1 MKLPDISIKR
11 PVFATMMILSLVLL
25 GVVSY
30 PSIGVDLFPKVDF
43 PIISLT
49 TMLPGASPEVID
61 IDVTD
66 KIEESINTINGV
78 KSITSISTE
87 GVSTIIVEF
96 VLDRN
101 IDLAAQDVR
110 EKISAI
116 RAALPRDIY
125 EPVVAKVDMDSAPVL
140 WLALT
145 GKKSVREISTYA
157 NETLKEALQKIPG
170 VGAIQT
176 TGLRLRQVRIWLDK
190 ERLKA
195 YSLTGS
201 DVVNALRAGNIE
213 LPGGRIEST
222 TKEFTVK
229 IKGEF
234 TSPEEFNN
242 LIITYKDGKAV
253 RLKDVGRALDDM
265 AESRSI
271 ARFNGETAIGLGI
284 QKQSGTNTA
293 DVVDRVKKEL
303 ETIEKTLP
311 PGLSI
316 GVSFDQSIFIKR
328 SINEVMHHL
337 IYGGIFASIAVLIF
351 LGSMRV
357 TLISALAIPTSI
369 VSTFAMM
376 HFLDFTFNNMSM
388 LALSLSIG
396 ILVDDAIIVI
406 ENIHRHMKLGMPP
419 KEAASFGTDEIGLA
433 VMATTLAIVAIFL
446 PVAFMK
452 GLVGRFFVQFALT
465 VVFAVLMSMFV
476 SFTLTPMLAS
486 RFLKAEADSD
496 SSKKPSGYKRFY
508 YWFNSHYL
516 KLEGVY
522 RGLLKYSLEHRLK
535 ILAFGFAI
543 FVFSIFMVRFIGKEM
558 LPPEDQARFIV
569 RLQAPVDYSVSEVD
583 NMFRKAED
591 IIRAQAGVQTVFYAL
606 GFGQTGE
613 INKASV
619 FITLTNKRER
629 SKSQEK
635 IKSEVR
641 KLLKS
646 QVPGLKA
653 TVEDVSIVGGG
664 QRNTPIQ
671 YNIRGPDLSALEGY
685 SKDIMEK
692 FSKIPGIVDVDTSME
707 PGKPEVRVYVD
718 RDRAADLGID
728 IATIAE
734 AINLLI
740 GGEVDVSKYKDTV
753 RGRRYDVR
761 VRLNPEDRTKSGD
774 IGGIYVRAKDGR
786 LIELSTVVTTVEAG
800 GPSVINRVDRQRA
813 VLLFANLEKK
823 PLGEAM
829 GDLRG
834 IAEGILPQGYS
845 GIFKGMGDTMGESFY
860 YLTFAIFLGIFMA
873 YMILAAQFESFI
885 HPVTVLLAMPFSFI
899 GAFGALLIT
908 GMTLNIFSFIGLI
921 LLMGLV
927 KKNSILLVNY
937 TNTLRA
943 RGMSRREA
951 LIEAGPV
958 RLRPILMTTF
968 AMIFGMMPIA
978 LALGDGSETRAPMAV
993 ATIGGLI
1000 TSLFLT
1006 LLVVPSAYDLFDDI
1020 QMKIMRKG
1028 NSKKF

>member
-11 PVFATMMILSLVLL
+11 PVFATMIILSLVLL
-25 GVVSY
+25 GAVSY

-49 TMLPGASPEVID
+49 TRLPGASPEVMDID
-61 IDVTD
+61 ITD

-101 IDLAAQDVR
+101 IELAAQDVR
-110 EKISAI
+110 EKVSAI
-116 RAALPRDIY
+116 RAALPKDIY
-125 EPVVAKVDMDSAPVL
+125 EPVVAKVDMDSFPVL

-157 NETLKEALQKIPG
+157 DETLKEALQKIQG

-190 ERLKA
+190 ERLRA
-195 YSLTGS
+195 YSITGA
-201 DVVNALRAGNIE
+201 DIVNALRAGNIE
-213 LPGGRIEST
+213 LPGGRIESA

-234 TSPEEFNN
+234 KSPEEFNN

-253 RLKDVGRALDDM
+253 RLKDVGKALDDM

-271 ARFNGETAIGLGI
+271 ARFNGETAVGLGI

-293 DVVDRVKKEL
+293 DVVDKVKKEL
-303 ETIEKTLP
+303 ETIKKTLP
-311 PGLSI
+311 PGLTI
-316 GVSFDQSIFIKR
+316 GISFDQSIFIKR

-337 IYGGIFASIAVLIF
+337 VYGGIFASIAVLIF
-351 LGSMRV
+351 LGSLRV

-406 ENIHRHMKLGMPP
+406 ENIHRHMKLGMSAR
-419 KEAASFGTDEIGLA
+419 EAASHGTDEIGLA
-433 VMATTLAIVAIFL
+433 VMATTFAIVAIFL

-452 GLVGRFFVQFALT
+452 GLVGRFFNQFALT

-476 SFTLTPMLAS
+476 SLTLTPMLAS
-486 RFLKAEADSD
+486 RYLKEHDDADCSEN
-496 SSKKPSGYKRFY
+496 PTIFRLLYC
-508 YWFNSHYL
+508 WFNTHYM
-516 KLEGVY
+516 KLEGIY
-522 RGLLKYSLEHRLK
+522 RGVLKYSLEHRLK
-535 ILAFGFAI
+535 VLAFGFVI
-543 FVFSIFMVRFIGKEM
+543 FMFSIFMVKFIGKEM
-558 LPPEDQARFIV
+558 LPPEDQARFVV
-569 RLQAPVDYSVSEVD
+569 RLQAPVDYSVSSVD
-583 NMFRKAED
+583 NMFKKAED
-591 IIRAQAGVQTVFYAL
+591 IIRAQYGVQTVFYAH
-606 GFGQTGE
+606 GFGQSGE
-613 INKASV
+613 INKATV

-629 SKSQEK
+629 TKSQEK

-641 KLLKS
+641 KLLQS

-653 TVEDVSIVGGG
+653 TVEDVSILGGG
-664 QRNTPIQ
+664 QRNALIQ
-671 YNIRGPDLSALEGY
+671 YNIRGPDLSALE
-685 SKDIMEK
+685 SFSRVIMDK
-692 FSKIPGIVDVDTSME
+692 FSKVPGIVDVDSSTE
-707 PGKPEVRVYVD
+707 FGKPEVRVYVD
-718 RDRAADLGID
+718 RDRAADLGVD

-740 GGEVDVSKYKDTV
+740 GGEVDVSKYKDESK
-753 RGRRYDVR
+753 GRRYDVR
-761 VRLNPEDRTKSGD
+761 VRLNLEDRTKSGD

-786 LIELSTVVTTVEAG
+786 LIELSSVVKTVEAG

-813 VLLFANLEKK
+813 VLIFANLEKK
-823 PLGEAM
+823 PLGEAVE
-829 GDLRG
+829 DLRS
-834 IAEGILPQGYS
+834 ISEGILPQGYS
-845 GIFKGMGDTMGESFY
+845 GIFKGMADTMGESFY

-885 HPVTVLLAMPFSFI
+885 HPITVLLAMPFSFI

-937 TNTLRA
+937 TNTLRE
-943 RGMSRREA
+943 RGMSCREA

-958 RLRPILMTTF
+958 RLRPILMTTL
-968 AMIFGMMPIA
+968 AMIFGMTPIA

-1006 LLVVPSAYDLFDDI
+1006 LLVVPSAYDLFDEL
-1020 QMKIMRKG
+1020 QMKIMGKLR
-1028 NSKKF
+1028 

>member
-1 MKLPDISIKR
+1 MKLPDISINR

-43 PIISLT
+43 PIISVT
-49 TMLPGASPEVID
+49 TRLPGASPEIMD

-66 KIEESINTINGV
+66 KIEESVNTINGV
-78 KSITSISTE
+78 KGITSISSE

-101 IDLAAQDVR
+101 IELAAQDVR

-116 RAALPRDIY
+116 RATLPRDIY
-125 EPVVAKVDMDSAPVL
+125 EPVIAKVDMDSIAVL

-145 GKKSVREISTYA
+145 GKKSVREISTFA
-157 NETLKEALQKIPG
+157 DETLKEALQKIKG

-176 TGLRLRQVRIWLDK
+176 TGLRPRQVRIWLDR
-190 ERLKA
+190 ERLRA
-195 YSLTGS
+195 YGLTGS
-201 DVVNALRAGNIE
+201 DIVSALRAGNVE

-222 TKEFTVK
+222 DKEFTVK

-234 TSPEEFNN
+234 KSPEEFNS
-242 LIITYKDGKAV
+242 LIITHKDGKTV
-253 RLKDVGRALDDM
+253 RLSDVGKALDDM
-265 AESRSI
+265 AENRSI
-271 ARFNGETAIGLGI
+271 CRFNGEPAVGLGI
-284 QKQSGTNTA
+284 QKQSGTNTV

-303 ETIEKTLP
+303 KRIRNTLP
-311 PGLSI
+311 PGLTLGI
-316 GVSFDQSIFIKR
+316 SFDQSVFIKR

-337 IYGGIFASIAVLIF
+337 VYGGVFASLAVLIF
-351 LGSMRV
+351 LGNFRI
-357 TLISALAIPTSI
+357 TLISSLAIPTSI

-396 ILVDDAIIVI
+396 ILVDDAIIVV
-406 ENIHRHMKLGMPP
+406 ENIHRHMKLGMSPR
-419 KEAASFGTDEIGLA
+419 EAASFATNEIGLA

-452 GLVGRFFVQFALT
+452 GLVGRFFIQFALT

-486 RFLKAEADSD
+486 RFLRIENEPKHDSVFH
-496 SSKKPSGYKRFY
+496 RFY
-508 YWFNSHYL
+508 LWFNFHYL
-516 KLEGVY
+516 KLENIY
-522 RGLLKYSLEHRLK
+522 RSLLKYSLEHRLK
-535 ILAFGFAI
+535 VLAFGFAI

-558 LPPEDQARFIV
+558 LPPEDQARFVV
-569 RLQAPVDYSVSEVD
+569 RLQSPVDYSVSSVD
-583 NMFRKAED
+583 NMFKKAED
-591 IIRAQAGVQTVFYAL
+591 IVMKYPGVKTVFYAH
-606 GFGQTGE
+606 GTGG
-613 INKASV
+613 INKATM
-619 FITLTNKRER
+619 FITLTDKNQRKQ
-629 SKSQEK
+629 SQEE

-646 QVPGLKA
+646 QIPGLTA
-653 TVEDVSIVGGG
+653 TVEDVSILGGG
-664 QRNTPIQ
+664 QRNTPVQ
-671 YNIRGPDLSALEGY
+671 FNILGPDLSLLESY
-685 SKDIMEK
+685 SKDITDK

-707 PGKPEVRVYVD
+707 SGKPEVRVYVD

-728 IATIAE
+728 IATVAE

-740 GGEVDVSKYKDTV
+740 GGEVDVSKYKDEA

-786 LIELSTVVTTVEAG
+786 LVELSSVVNMVDAG

-813 VLLFANLEKK
+813 VLIFANLEKK

-829 GDLRG
+829 EDLRK
-834 IAEGILPQGYS
+834 IADGVLPSSYS
-845 GIFKGMGDTMGESFY
+845 GIFKGMADTMGESFY

-873 YMILAAQFESFI
+873 YMILAAQFESFV

-908 GMTLNIFSFIGLI
+908 AMTLNIFSFIGLI

-937 TNTLRA
+937 TNTLREQ
-943 RGMSRREA
+943 GMSRREA

-958 RLRPILMTTF
+958 RLRPILMTTL
-968 AMIFGMMPIA
+968 AMIFGMTPIA
-978 LALGDGSETRAPMAV
+978 LALGDGSELRSPMAV

-1020 QMKIMRKG
+1020 QLKIMTMIREMRKR
-1028 NSKKF
+1028 